1 MNQEQRQ
8 IVDCLREENRVLS
21 AQILTRR
28 LRLDDNQRRRLL
40 GDTESEVVGP
50 KAGGGCGAGCTLF
63 LQPPS
68 ARRAPSIRARE
79 YLYFDEPKLPAE
91 FGCGGHSGLGL
102 PPISL
107 VLMTGVLAALRLV
120 I

>member
-1 MNQEQRQ
+1 MNQQQ
-8 IVDCLREENRVLS
+8 IVDYLREENRVLR

-28 LRLDDNQRRRLL
+28 LRLGDNQRRLL
-40 GDTESEVVGP
+40 GDTESGVGGS
-50 KAGGGCGAGCTLF
+50 KADGGCGAGCTLF

-79 YLYFDEPKLPAE
+79 YLHFNEPKPAE

-102 PPISL
+102 LPIPL
-107 VLMTGVLAALRLV
+107 VLMTGVFEALRLV